1 MTEIHLTLREHSNA
15 LEHMASA
22 QHGLED
28 AMAGLRL
35 SCAQE
40 FSALEGLQGLE
51 KRMQTVERSFGE
63 AATVQ
68 KGQKKWVN
76 DLQLQLSVFKG
87 SIGIAM
93 GNDGIVW
100 KRLHLETAI
109 RV

>member
-1 MTEIHLTLREHSNA
+1 MAPLGWQESRLTEIHLSLREHSIA
-15 LEHMASA
+15 LERMASA

-63 AATVQ
+63 AAAE
-68 KGQKKWVN
+68 KGRNEWVN
-76 DLQLQLSVFKG
+76 HPATV
-87 SIGIAM
+87 
-93 GNDGIVW
+93 
-100 KRLHLETAI
+100 TA
-109 RV
+109 VEYS

>member
-1 MTEIHLTLREHSNA
+1 
-15 LEHMASA
+15 
-22 QHGLED
+22 
-28 AMAGLRL
+28 MAGLRL

-76 DLQLQLSVFKG
+76 HPQLQLSVFKG
-87 SIGIAM
+87 SIEIAM

-109 RV
+109 CLVGVMVRKVAGPCL